1 MSDRRIPKEVLK
13 EMAELRQRLA
23 DAEETLRAITS
34 GEVDA
39 LVVKTRLGEQIFT
52 LQGADTVY
60 RIAIENVNEGVI
72 TLSTEGVILYSNFYF
87 AQMIRTDLNRLIGA
101 SVFDFV
107 TQEEHDILAA
117 LLQQDNGHDEVV
129 LRSGDGAQVPAYMGT
144 KKMQLDDVIYVLA
157 VVTDLTLK
165 KREEELI
172 RTGGLIQSILEQS
185 PNAVMVCNAAKT
197 IIYASKVAHQLFG
210 HNVLGQPID
219 SILLSIRK
227 SDKPLRF
234 ADILSDDVK
243 DGTTI
248 CTEKNGKPL
257 HLLLRYGKL
266 GEGGDSTGII
276 ISLTDVT
283 SLKQTEQLKDDFI
296 GMVSHELRTPLTVV
310 VGAIHT
316 AMLKGITPEE
326 RQERLRDAAFGAREL
341 ENLLENLLELS
352 RFQADRLVI
361 NPSKIDIAAAVREVI
376 KVLRATSQIHHLV
389 FDVRQKLPPVSA
401 DEIRMRR
408 ILYNL
413 VENAIKYSPRGGQ
426 VRIFARL
433 KGDSIVIGVS
443 DQGIGISSEDQA
455 RLFQPFQRLESGQ
468 AQTKG
473 LGLGLSVCQ
482 HLVEAH
488 RGRIWVQS
496 EPGRGSTFFFS
507 LPMTEKGT
515 VDH

>member
-1 MSDRRIPKEVLK
+1 
-13 EMAELRQRLA
+13 MAELRQRLA
-23 DAEETLRAITS
+23 DAEETLCAITS

-39 LVVKTRLGEQIFT
+39 LVVNTSLGKQIFT
-52 LQGADTVY
+52 IRGADTVY
-60 RIAIENVNEGVI
+60 RIAIENINEGVI
-72 TLSTEGVILYSNFYF
+72 TLSTEGVILYSNSYF
-87 AQMIRTDLNRLIGA
+87 AQMMRTDLNRLIGA

-117 LLQQDNGHDEVV
+117 LLQEDNGHGEVV
-129 LRSGDGAQVPAYMGT
+129 LRSGDSAQVPAYIGT
-144 KKMQLDDVIYVLA
+144 KRMQLDDAISVCA
-157 VVTDLTLK
+157 VVTDLTMK
-165 KREEELI
+165 KRDEELI

-210 HNVLGQPID
+210 RNVLGQPIE
-219 SILLSIRK
+219 SILASPRI
-227 SDKPLRF
+227 SDKPLRL
-234 ADILSDDVK
+234 ADILSEDIK

-257 HLLLRYGKL
+257 HLLLRSGKL
-266 GEGGDSTGII
+266 GESGDPIGSVV
-276 ISLTDVT
+276 SLTDVT
-283 SLKQTEQLKDDFI
+283 SLKQTDQLKDAFI

-310 VGAIHT
+310 MGAIYA
-316 AMLKGITPEE
+316 AMLEGITPEE
-326 RQERLRDAAFGAREL
+326 RQERLRDAAFSAREL

-361 NPSKIDIAAAVREVI
+361 NPEKIDIAVAAQEVI
-376 KVLRATSQIHHLV
+376 ERLRTKSQIHRLV

-401 DEIRMRR
+401 DEIRVRR

-413 VENAIKYSPRGGQ
+413 VENAIKYSPHGGQ
-426 VRIFARL
+426 VQIFARL

-443 DQGIGISSEDQA
+443 DQGIGISPEDQA

-473 LGLGLSVCQ
+473 LGLGLSVCR

-496 EPGRGSTFFFS
+496 EPGKGATFFFS
-507 LPMTEKGT
+507 LPMTDKGT
-515 VDH
+515 VSH